1 MDTRPAAAG
10 AGTAADGDLSVA
22 VNFDYEQAGELK
34 IGQVGI
40 ANLRIRTL
48 DVERLVQEMRERVT
62 RAPKLFGR
70 AAVILDFGGLSQV
83 PDVATA
89 QALVDGLRSAGVLPV
104 ALAYGTSAV
113 DLLSQQLGLPLLA
126 KFRAQYER
134 AEAEPAPPPPAPEPR
149 RAARAEPKPAP
160 ATPVAKVADAAA
172 PQPGRMQLGNVR
184 SGQQLYAE
192 NCDLTVMATV
202 GAGAEVIADG
212 SIHIYGTLRG
222 RALAGAQGN
231 TTARIFCRDFHA
243 ELVAIAGHYKVLDDV
258 PDSLRGKAVQ
268 VWLEQDQIKI
278 AALD

>member
-1 MDTRPAAAG
+1 M
-10 AGTAADGDLSVA
+10 
-22 VNFDYEQAGELK
+22 DYEQAGELK

-40 ANLRIRTL
+40 ANLRIRTM
-48 DVERLVQEMRERVT
+48 DVERLVQEMNERVT

-70 AAVILDFGGLSQV
+70 AAVILDFGGLTRA
-83 PDVATA
+83 PDVASA
-89 QALVDGLRSAGVLPV
+89 QALLDGLRGAGVLPV
-104 ALAYGTSAV
+104 ALAYGTSEIE
-113 DLLSQQLGLPLLA
+113 LLSQQLGLPLLA

-134 AEAEPAPPPPAPEPR
+134 ADAEPVTARQAPAAAAPAPTREPR
-149 RAARAEPKPAP
+149 RAAAASAALAAPPP
-160 ATPVAKVADAAA
+160 ATGGA
-172 PQPGRMQLGNVR
+172 PKPGRMQLANVR

-202 GAGAEVIADG
+202 GAGAEVLADG

-231 TTARIFCRDFHA
+231 TAARIFCRDFHA

-258 PDSLRGKAVQ
+258 PDNLRGKAVQ
-268 VWLEQDQIKI
+268 VWLEQDQIMI

>member
-48 DVERLVQEMRERVT
+48 DVERLVQEMQERVS

-83 PDVATA
+83 PDVSTA
-89 QALVDGLRSAGVLPV
+89 QALVDGLRGAGVLPV

-134 AEAEPAPPPPAPEPR
+134 AEAEPAPPPAPTPEPR
-149 RAARAEPKPAP
+149 RAARAEAKAAPAAAP
-160 ATPVAKVADAAA
+160 ATPMGKAADAAA

-202 GAGAEVIADG
+202 GAGAEVIA
-212 SIHIYGTLRG
+212 
-222 RALAGAQGN
+222 
-231 TTARIFCRDFHA
+231 
-243 ELVAIAGHYKVLDDV
+243 
-258 PDSLRGKAVQ
+258 
-268 VWLEQDQIKI
+268 
-278 AALD
+278 

>member
-1 MDTRPAAAG
+1 MSRAGGARQATKGAWRACGAGRVVGALSSGARCGGVGGECGGRSEARG
-10 AGTAADGDLSVA
+10 AGTARG
-22 VNFDYEQAGELK
+22 
-34 IGQVGI
+34 
-40 ANLRIRTL
+40 R
-48 DVERLVQEMRERVT
+48 VEGL
-62 RAPKLFGR
+62 GGG
-70 AAVILDFGGLSQV
+70 GGL
-83 PDVATA
+83 PGARA
-89 QALVDGLRSAGVLPV
+89 C
-104 ALAYGTSAV
+104 GTSAV

-134 AEAEPAPPPPAPEPR
+134 AEAEPAPPPPAPPAAEPR
-149 RAARAEPKPAP
+149 RAAKAEPAP
-160 ATPVAKVADAAA
+160 APVAPVGNAADAAA

-231 TTARIFCRDFHA
+231 TAARIFCRDFHA

-258 PDSLRGKAVQ
+258 PDNLRGKAVQ

>member
-1 MDTRPAAAG
+1 M
-10 AGTAADGDLSVA
+10 A
-22 VNFDYEQAGELK
+22 VNPDYEQAGELK

-48 DVERLVQEMRERVT
+48 DVERLVQEMRERVA

-70 AAVILDFGGLSQV
+70 AAVILDFGGLSRV
-83 PDVATA
+83 PDRASA
-89 QALVDGLRSAGVLPV
+89 QALLDGLRDAGVLPV
-104 ALAYGTSAV
+104 ALAYGTSEV
-113 DLLSQQLGLPLLA
+113 EQLSVQLGLPLLA

-134 AEAEPAPPPPAPEPR
+134 ADAAPPAPAPAPAPARRAPEPAPA
-149 RAARAEPKPAP
+149 PAP
-160 ATPVAKVADAAA
+160 AA
-172 PQPGRMQLGNVR
+172 QPGRMQLGAVR

-192 NCDLTVMATV
+192 NCDLTVLSTV

-231 TTARIFCRDFHA
+231 TGARIFCHDFHA
-243 ELVAIAGHYKVLDDV
+243 ELVAIAGRYKVLDDI
-258 PDSLRGKAVQ
+258 PDNLRGKAVQ
-268 VWLEQDQIKI
+268 VWLEQDQIMI

>member
-1 MDTRPAAAG
+1 MNVD
-10 AGTAADGDLSVA
+10 
-22 VNFDYEQAGELK
+22 FEQAGELK

-48 DVERLVQEMRERVT
+48 DVPRLVREMQDRVS

-70 AAVILDFGGLSQV
+70 AAVILDFGGLAQT
-83 PDVATA
+83 PDLATA
-89 QALVDGLRSAGVLPV
+89 KALLDGLRSAGVLPV
-104 ALAYGTSAV
+104 ALAYGTSEI
-113 DLLSQQLGLPLLA
+113 DLLSQQLGIPLLA
-126 KFRAQYER
+126 KFRAQYET
-134 AEAEPAPPPPAPEPR
+134 AAVSPPPPPPPPPA
-149 RAARAEPKPAP
+149 RAEPA
-160 ATPVAKVADAAA
+160 APVARPA
-172 PQPGRMQLGNVR
+172 PGRMQRNAVR

-192 NCDLTVMATV
+192 NCDLTVLSTV

-231 TTARIFCRDFHA
+231 PDARIFCRDFHA

-258 PDSLRGKAVQ
+258 PMDLRGKAVQ